1 LYFAPIVRY
10 RRQTDCHPGYEWLL
24 IVTGSHRL
32 PQTNICKCAKSLS
45 LSPTKLLQKYDYISV
60 TGTPGLYFYI

>member
-1 LYFAPIVRY
+1 VRY

-45 LSPTKLLQKYDYISV
+45 LSLSQHQRIEKKKNKKKHC
-60 TGTPGLYFYI
+60 